1 MNGSIEPIYEN
12 VPLPQRASGGSGGG
26 GNANADAMRQRASS
40 IQSAPPGVA
49 PVPAAR
55 HANSNKKNNSNN
67 NVVTLTVNAQADDE
81 ITRNIKKYGADRAA
95 STELQ
100 FLEPQAP
107 QRAARAASAAPAIG
121 ATAPPRQHR
130 SSASLNK
137 STVDVISPAGDS
149 LLHQQFSAMNLSA
162 NTSAST
168 SSMFNSTLDTTGSSS
183 ASKDVKR
190 RRRWNILSR
199 SKTPDKQ
206 KSATLGREKASTAA
220 QHAKLATKMKLA
232 QDDLNLP
239 HRWSTGV
246 SKPQPISG
254 QYSKDKLVNVLIRI
268 LKIVKINMIFELIL
282 QCQILND
289 KLQDAQLFMEFERI
303 PKRREHAQYDCALL
317 EENELKN
324 HDPNFLPYDDNR
336 VRLTPS
342 MDNRHGY
349 VNASYISVCFFNLFN
364 EILTM
369 TQVFFNL

>member
-12 VPLPQRASGGSGGG
+12 VPLPLPQRASGGSSGGPG
-26 GNANADAMRQRASS
+26 NADAMRQRASS
-40 IQSAPPGVA
+40 IQSAPPAVA
-49 PVPAAR
+49 PVPAVR
-55 HANSNKKNNSNN
+55 HNNNTN
-67 NVVTLTVNAQADDE
+67 NVVTLTVNAQPDDE

-107 QRAARAASAAPAIG
+107 QRTARAASAAPAIG
-121 ATAPPRQHR
+121 ATPPPRQHR
-130 SSASLNK
+130 STASLNK

-149 LLHQQFSAMNLSA
+149 LHQQFSAMNLSG

-168 SSMFNSTLDTTGSSS
+168 SSMFNSTLDTTSSS
-183 ASKDVKR
+183 TASKDVKR

-206 KSATLGREKASTAA
+206 KSATLGREKASTSVSSAAA
-220 QHAKLATKMKLA
+220 QHAKLAAKMKLA

-254 QYSKDKLVNVLIRI
+254 QYSKDKLVSYHCNRKPYIAVII
-268 LKIVKINMIFELIL
+268 SIAL

-317 EENELKN
+317 EENEPKN

-336 VRLTPS
+336 VRLTPA

-349 VNASYISVCFFNLFN
+349 VNASYISVG
-364 EILTM
+364 
-369 TQVFFNL
+369 

>member
-1 MNGSIEPIYEN
+1 MSLRSSPTLPPSGYRSSAPPPAASSPQPVATTPTPLQRSAMNGSIEPIYEN
-12 VPLPQRASGGSGGG
+12 VPLPQRASGGSTGGS
-26 GNANADAMRQRASS
+26 NANADAMRQRASS
-40 IQSAPPGVA
+40 IQSAPPGAVA

-55 HANSNKKNNSNN
+55 HANTKSSSSSNNN
-67 NVVTLTVNAQADDE
+67 NVVTVTVNAQPDDE
-81 ITRNIKKYGADRAA
+81 ITRNIKKYAGADRAA

-130 SSASLNK
+130 STASLNK
-137 STVDVISPAGDS
+137 STVDVISPTGDG
-149 LLHQQFSAMNLSA
+149 LLQQQFSAMNLSA

-206 KSATLGREKASTAA
+206 KSATLGREKASSSAA
-220 QHAKLATKMKLA
+220 QQAKLATKMKLA
-232 QDDLNLP
+232 QDDLNLNA

-254 QYSKDKLVNVLIRI
+254 QYSKDKLVSEAGPNYSCTLLIF
-268 LKIVKINMIFELIL
+268 LFVFLI
-282 QCQILND
+282 
-289 KLQDAQLFMEFERI
+289 
-303 PKRREHAQYDCALL
+303 
-317 EENELKN
+317 
-324 HDPNFLPYDDNR
+324 
-336 VRLTPS
+336 PS
-342 MDNRHGY
+342 NSAR
-349 VNASYISVCFFNLFN
+349 S
-364 EILTM
+364 
-369 TQVFFNL
+369 